1 MNLQTCLLALTLL
14 RLSATSALSSTD
26 QPATILGSQ
35 GQRFT
40 INGKPTFLYG
50 ISYYGALSA
59 PEDFIERDFDD
70 IQKHGFNWI
79 RVWANWNSFGK
90 DVSAFDELGQRR
102 EPYLT
107 KLRNLVAECDR
118 RGLIV
123 DVTISRGN
131 NPKGIK
137 LQGLEN
143 HKHAVTTVVT
153 ALKEHGN
160 WYIDL
165 SNERNIQDSRFTS
178 FSELKVLRD
187 VAKDL
192 DPELLVTASH
202 SPDISA
208 TDLSAYLKVVGLD
221 FISPHRPRD
230 SDSAAQ
236 TAAATAEYLR
246 SMKALHHVVP
256 IHYQEPFRR
265 GYSKGWNPAHDDFV
279 RDAHAASESGAAGWC
294 FHNGDSRGALESR
307 PRRSFD
313 LSEKRLFDQLDNEEL
328 KGITE
333 LSSEFKR

>member
-1 MNLQTCLLALTLL
+1 MHLQTCLLLLTLL
-14 RLSATSALSSTD
+14 SLRAKSALAANP
-26 QPATILGSQ
+26 PATILGIQ

-40 INGKPTFLYG
+40 INSKPTFLYG
-50 ISYYGALSA
+50 ISYYGALGG
-59 PEDFIERDFDD
+59 PENFISRDLDD
-70 IQKHGFNWI
+70 IQKHGFNGI

-90 DVSAFDELGQRR
+90 DVSAFDEFGHAR

-118 RGLIV
+118 RGMIV

-143 HKHAVTTVVT
+143 HKRAVTTIVT
-153 ALKEHGN
+153 ALKEQRN

-165 SNERNIQDSRFTS
+165 SNERNVQDSRLTS
-178 FSELKVLRD
+178 FSELRVLRD
-187 VAKDL
+187 LAKEL
-192 DPELLVTASH
+192 YPELLVTASH

-208 TDLSAYLKVVGLD
+208 TDLDQYLNTVGVD
-221 FISPHRPRD
+221 FISPHRSRD
-230 SDSAAQ
+230 SNSPAQ
-236 TAAATAEYLR
+236 TAAVTAEYLR
-246 SMKALHHVVP
+246 SMKALNQVVP

-265 GYSKGWNPAHDDFV
+265 GYSKGWSPTHDDFL
-279 RDAHAASESGAAGWC
+279 RDAQAARESGAAGWC
-294 FHNGDSRGALESR
+294 FHNGDSRGAPESR

-328 KGITE
+328 KAIAE